1 MHSFAP
7 NNVGCDRCDSLIG
20 DAMITAAPF
29 ITKEP
34 NLSNQSIRINL
45 EEKNKLRFSWKNKFI
60 FFKLT
65 KETATQGK

>member
-7 NNVGCDRCDSLIG
+7 NNIGCDRCDSLIG
-20 DAMITAAPF
+20 DAMITAAPL

-45 EEKNKLRFSWKNKFI
+45 QEKQTAFFMEKYF